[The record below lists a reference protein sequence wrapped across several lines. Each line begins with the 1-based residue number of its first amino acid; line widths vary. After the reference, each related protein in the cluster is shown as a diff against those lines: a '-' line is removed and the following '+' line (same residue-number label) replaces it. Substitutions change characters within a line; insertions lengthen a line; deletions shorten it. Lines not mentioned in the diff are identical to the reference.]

1 MKFNKKII
9 IILSLI
15 SLLLFIIY
23 LVHMIFYEM
32 KYKFISDLLSEWKKQ
47 TNNAN
52 IRRDKGK
59 VYKNDYYLS
68 FVKNNDSYNHIH
80 LILDNCNKNQNIDR
94 NIDHNIKYVIK
105 KNYNNNIL
113 HSEELFISI
122 FSEPKIIVENMI
134 KQYENFTD
142 N

>member
-1 MKFNKKII
+1 MKFNKKNI

-23 LVHMIFYEM
+23 LVHRIFYEM
-32 KYKFISDLLSEWKKQ
+32 KYKFINNLLSEWKKQ
-47 TNNAN
+47 TGDAN

-80 LILDNCNKNQNIDR
+80 LILDNCNKNQNID
-94 NIDHNIKYVIK
+94 DNIKYVIK
-105 KNYNNNIL
+105 KNNNNKIL
-113 HSEELFISI
+113 HSEEIYISI

>member
-1 MKFNKKII
+1 MKFDKKII

-32 KYKFISDLLSEWKKQ
+32 KYKFINDLLSEWKKQ
-47 TNNAN
+47 TGDAN

-80 LILDNCNKNQNIDR
+80 LILNNCNKNQNID
-94 NIDHNIKYVIK
+94 DNIKYVIK
-105 KNYNNNIL
+105 KKYNNNIL
-113 HSEELFISI
+113 HSEEMFISI
-122 FSEPKIIVENMI
+122 FSEPKIIVENVI
-134 KQYENFTD
+134 KQFENFTD